1 MFKTLLHGLWFL
13 VKWFLIL
20 MWYITKFTFKY
31 FIIPAACIPVF
42 LIVGLARLA
51 GLTICSP
58 FTIIEKLI
66 PSIR

>member
-1 MFKTLLHGLWFL
+1 MLKAIFHGLGFL
-13 VKWFLIL
+13 IKWFLIFI
-20 MWYITKFTFKY
+20 WYITKYTFKL

-42 LIVGLARLA
+42 LIVALARLA

-66 PSIR
+66 PSIK